1 MTLNLTNC
9 ERKYNM
15 SRNNLYLNKL
25 SFGLTLAMILSSL
38 SIQSAFSMGAF
49 NDEIL
54 QRATQALQD
63 SRNAAAIATEAGR
76 TAQEARITALRARTE
91 IDAAVNEAVGTA
103 ENRMANVA
111 ARIERD
117 LDNRV
122 NTAAN
127 NAAQGVRDRLNDI
140 VANANNHATR
150 ANEQANRANDQA
162 NRANDQANRANQE
175 ATRAQRFANDA
186 NRALDDVNEQI
197 EEAFEGLEPRLRQ
210 AAINNARQVEQVRQ
224 QVLAEGQA
232 QRNANDLA
240 LHHQREEITRENNL
254 RVEQQ
259 RAQNELARAQ
269 EEARLAREN
278 QAADV
283 DHRER
288 LGIIERDARINADA
302 QARASVEA
310 ARLTADIK
318 WNKIQQM
325 FGSFGNGFNEITND
339 PKRMAKIGAIV
350 VATGVGLYAA
360 KHGMPVL
367 ISHLVQPRVV
377 SETSKKSWF
386 GWKAPTEKINIDDL
400 TFKPDQQKQLLDL
413 ALRVK
418 TAKEF
423 NESLPNVLFF
433 GAPGT
438 GKTAFAKALAYW
450 SGLDYAIT
458 SGSEFAKITDLNLA
472 NKELRKLLDWAQNSD
487 KGLIVFIDE
496 AESLFANRLLLAP
509 SSPASKTVQDFIN
522 TFLALV
528 PEKSQKNM
536 MFIFATN
543 HPFKL
548 DDAITNRVGINVE
561 FTAPEQAE
569 RIKIL
574 GSYLEKF
581 ATANKQAQ
589 VELPK
594 ATMEKLPAYAQELD
608 GLVPRAIK
616 FVAEE
621 MISRARRNKSNPSL
635 TDEIACEILNEAKVT
650 LAQTAQWEAEREK
663 WVDAQRGVVSS
674 TPVAAAA

>member
-1 MTLNLTNC
+1 
-9 ERKYNM
+9 M
-15 SRNNLYLNKL
+15 SRNNSYLNKL
-25 SFGLTLAMILSSL
+25 AFGLALTMILSSL
-38 SIQSAFSMGAF
+38 NSQSAFSMIAF

-63 SRNAAAIATEAGR
+63 SRNAAGVAAQAQR
-76 TAQEARITALRARTE
+76 AAQEANLTALGARNVINQAVT
-91 IDAAVNEAVGTA
+91 DAANAA
-103 ENRMANVA
+103 EERMRQVA
-111 ARIERD
+111 GRIEND
-117 LDNRV
+117 LNNRV

-140 VANANNHATR
+140 VTNANNHANRANNHANR
-150 ANEQANRANDQA
+150 ANEQANAAQNHARNAQA
-162 NRANDQANRANQE
+162 ALEAVNQE
-175 ATRAQRFANDA
+175 
-186 NRALDDVNEQI
+186 I
-197 EEAFEGLEPRLRQ
+197 ENAFEELEPRLRQ
-210 AAINNARQVEQVRQ
+210 AAINNARQVEQARQ
-224 QVLAEGQA
+224 QVLADGQA
-232 QRNANDLA
+232 QRNANELA
-240 LHHQREEITRENNL
+240 LHRQREEITRENNL

-259 RAQNELARAQ
+259 RAQNELARTQ
-269 EEARLAREN
+269 EQARLARL
-278 QAADV
+278 DL
-283 DHRER
+283 DHREAQ
-288 LGIIERDARINADA
+288 GWAERDARINADA

-325 FGSFGNGFNEITND
+325 FGSFGNGFNEITSD
-339 PKRMAKIGAIV
+339 PKRMAKIGGIV

-386 GWKAPTEKINIDDL
+386 GWKAPAEKINIDDL

-594 ATMEKLPAYAQELD
+594 ATMSKLPAYAQELD

-635 TDEIACEILNEAKVT
+635 TDEIAREILDEAKAT